1 MIGRDIVTMTRYEK
15 RVQRLRE
22 HVLKKQKRTP
32 QESKINEL
40 TVAEIKAKLD
50 ELGIEYDKKATKA
63 ELISL
68 LEAVQGESQEES
80 GDEGAE

>member
-1 MIGRDIVTMTRYEK
+1 MTRYEK

-50 ELGIEYDKKATKA
+50 ELGIDYDKKATKA

-80 GDEGAE
+80 GDEGTE